1 MFQIKPH
8 KIQYFSFLMSNFA
21 VVLNERN
28 SNLLN
33 TLISLQNKLLNSRFH
48 YLHYLH
54 YITALDFAKFACISA
69 HAGILLTLFA
79 KALPS
84 FVRFV
89 RTKFSSLV
97 VG

>member
-33 TLISLQNKLLNSRFH
+33 TLISLQNKLLNIMQENIHR
-48 YLHYLH
+48 
-54 YITALDFAKFACISA
+54 
-69 HAGILLTLFA
+69 LTC
-79 KALPS
+79 
-84 FVRFV
+84 
-89 RTKFSSLV
+89 
-97 VG
+97 